1 PWERPVKPV
10 TTTSA
15 RQSQWSKNFVKF
27 LIGAQ
32 ANRLRCVKAKAW
44 NTKRRKP
51 ERKSCNNENRKG
63 PYAYTKFFSYR
74 YSLSLVP
81 TSRFRRFCP
90 RSGNFKETSHYGEQQ
105 RHCCK
110 GFGQGGK
117 KDFPEI
123 QVKVKGI
130 MENMDQLVALFPKG
144 SISEKSRAKAEIWEK
159 WDEFSKLPGIVNKA
173 AQALAD
179 AAKAKDETEV
189 DVKLK
194 ALGDACNVC
203 HRGFRAPRKSS

>member
-1 PWERPVKPV
+1 MHTLNFFRIGILCLL
-10 TTTSA
+10 
-15 RQSQWSKNFVKF
+15 SQLLVSDVFAQDQEILKRR
-27 LIGAQ
+27 LIME
-32 ANRLRCVKAKAW
+32 NNNDTVVKALVKA
-44 NTKRRKP
+44 
-51 ERKSCNNENRKG
+51 
-63 PYAYTKFFSYR
+63 
-74 YSLSLVP
+74 V
-81 TSRFRRFCP
+81 
-90 RSGNFKETSHYGEQQ
+90 KE
-105 RHCCK
+105 
-110 GFGQGGK
+110 
-117 KDFPEI
+117 KDFAEI

-159 WDEFSKLPGIVNKA
+159 WDEFSKLPGTVNKA

-194 ALGDACNVC
+194 ALGEACNVC